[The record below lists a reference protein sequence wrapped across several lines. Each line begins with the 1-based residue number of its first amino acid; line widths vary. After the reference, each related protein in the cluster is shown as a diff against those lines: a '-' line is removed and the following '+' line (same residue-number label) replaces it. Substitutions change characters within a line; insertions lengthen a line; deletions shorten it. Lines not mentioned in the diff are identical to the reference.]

1 VQPSE
6 FVSMRKVMTLREFA
20 VQNRLKVKNN
30 GAEDLVLGK
39 YGELAEMNDGGLL
52 RLRLLAVPRSA
63 NMTGALRN
71 RRKKA
76 EAGGL
81 KLKWKADAESIW
93 IFDPADKTQSE
104 LALKLVGAKRRRVV
118 ILTDAQKQTLRDR
131 LQTARAQKAA

>member
-1 VQPSE
+1 
-6 FVSMRKVMTLREFA
+6 MNLREFA
-20 VQNRLKVKNN
+20 SENRLKVKNN

-52 RLRLLAVPRSA
+52 RLRLLVVPRSA

-81 KLKWKADAESIW
+81 KLKWKGDAESIW
-93 IFDPADKTQSE
+93 IFDPADPAQAE
-104 LALKLVGAKRRRVV
+104 LAINLVGAKRKRLVV
-118 ILTDAQKQTLRDR
+118 LTDAQKQALRDR
-131 LQTARAQKAA
+131 LQAARTKQAG

>member
-1 VQPSE
+1 MP
-6 FVSMRKVMTLREFA
+6 FP
-20 VQNRLKVKNN
+20 
-30 GAEDLVLGK
+30 VLG
-39 YGELAEMNDGGLL
+39 DGGLL

-63 NMTGALRN
+63 NVTGALRN

-93 IFDPADKTQSE
+93 IFDPADSSQAG
-104 LALKLVGAKRRRVV
+104 LAIKLVGTKRRRVV
-118 ILTDAQKQTLRDR
+118 ILTDAQKQTLRGR

>member
-1 VQPSE
+1 
-6 FVSMRKVMTLREFA
+6 MNLREFA
-20 VQNRLKVKNN
+20 SENRLKVKNN

-81 KLKWKADAESIW
+81 KLKWKGDAESIW
-93 IFDPADKTQSE
+93 IFDPADPAQAE
-104 LALKLVGAKRRRVV
+104 LAINLVGAKRKRLVV
-118 ILTDAQKQTLRDR
+118 LTDAQKQALRDR
-131 LQTARAQKAA
+131 LQAARTKQAG